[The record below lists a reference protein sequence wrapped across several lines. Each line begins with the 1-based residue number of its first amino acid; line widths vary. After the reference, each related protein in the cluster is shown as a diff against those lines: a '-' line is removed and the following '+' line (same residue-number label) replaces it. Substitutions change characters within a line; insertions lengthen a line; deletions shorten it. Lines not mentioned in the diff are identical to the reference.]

1 MLDFQIK
8 QNDAIEINAIHI
20 RDWQITE
27 KWL

>member
-8 QNDAIEINAIHI
+8 QNNGIEINDIHI